1 MPQSQIPVACVQT
14 RAYDRAHFAA
24 RWPHARA
31 LLEDAARSGAKL
43 VVLPEGSVPG
53 YVLGD
58 EPVSENELATAT
70 HDIAHIAREHACT
83 MVYGGATIVDGK
95 TFNAAI
101 AVGPSGDELG
111 FAAKQFLWHFD
122 RRWFAAGATLDPIDT
137 PVGRLGLLVCA
148 DGRIPTIAA
157 TLVDRGA
164 QLLVMPTAWVTS
176 GRDPL
181 ALENVQADLM
191 ANVRARE
198 NGVPFIV
205 ANKCGVELQSV
216 AYCGKSAI
224 IDAGGDFI
232 ARAGERDEEIISGDV
247 TIREQAE
254 HRIEGARLWHFTT
267 SIAAEHDVPVR
278 SRARIAF
285 ALTSPDNTRLAQL
298 AAQAD
303 ADAFIL
309 FGEMP
314 VGERVEPTGLIRL
327 SCYAHDDS
335 NAVDVRVAFDDREA
349 AGNTHEMAG
358 LRYADVPPKLFR
370 DPRGLVHARLNRGVD
385 LFICRTDGDPDWSVR
400 LARTR
405 AAELRA
411 FVVCFDLERERA
423 FAVDPDGVV
432 VAGTFGEFHLAAF
445 LYDSTRTAATM
456 VAPRTDVLE
465 GLRIAESVRAK
476 RTTSLA

>member
-1 MPQSQIPVACVQT
+1 M

-58 EPVSENELATAT
+58 EPVSENELATAG
-70 HDIAHIAREHACT
+70 HDIARIAREHACT
-83 MVYGGATIVDGK
+83 IVYGGAKIVDGK

-101 AVGPSGDELG
+101 VVGPTGEELG

-137 PVGRLGLLVCA
+137 PIGRLGLLVCA

-157 TLVDRGA
+157 TLVDLGA

-181 ALENVQADLM
+181 ALENIQADLM

-232 ARAGERDEEIISGDV
+232 ARAGERDEETIAGTV
-247 TIREQAE
+247 TTRERGLE
-254 HRIEGARLWHFTT
+254 SARLWHFST
-267 SIAAEHDVPVR
+267 SIAAEHDVPIR

-285 ALTSPDNTRLAQL
+285 AFTGPDIANLVQR

-303 ADAFIL
+303 ADAFVL
-309 FGEMP
+309 FGKMP
-314 VGERVEPTGLIRL
+314 EAYGSSTGDRATFYGCSTALIRL
-327 SCYAHDDS
+327 SYEADYEP
-335 NAVDVRVAFDDREA
+335 NAVDVRVAFDDA
-349 AGNTHEMAG
+349 AAPEGTHEKAG
-358 LRYADVPPKLFR
+358 LRYAKVGRTTLR

-385 LFICRTDGDPDWSVR
+385 LFICRTNGDPDWSVR

-432 VAGTFGEFHLAAF
+432 VAGTFGEFRLAAF

>member
-1 MPQSQIPVACVQT
+1 V
-14 RAYDRAHFAA
+14 
-24 RWPHARA
+24 RA
-31 LLEDAARSGAKL
+31 LLEDAARSRAKL

-58 EPVSENELATAT
+58 EPLDERELATAA

-83 MVYGGATIVDGK
+83 IVYGGAKIVDGK

-101 AVGPSGDELG
+101 AVGPLGEELG

-137 PVGRLGLLVCA
+137 PVGKLGLLVCA

-176 GRDPL
+176 GRDPF
-181 ALENVQADLM
+181 ALENIQADLM

-198 NGVPFIV
+198 NGVPFVV

-224 IDAGGDFI
+224 IDASGDFV
-232 ARAGERDEEIISGDV
+232 ARALEREEEIVSGTV
-247 TIREQAE
+247 TVREQPHA
-254 HRIEGARLWHFTT
+254 GPGDARLWHFST
-267 SIAAEHDVPVR
+267 SIATEHDVSVR

-285 ALTSPDNTRLAQL
+285 AFASSDITNLVRL

-314 VGERVEPTGLIRL
+314 EAYGSSTGDRAEFFAVSTRLIRI
-327 SCYAHDDS
+327 SYEAHYES
-335 NAVDVRVAFDDREA
+335 NAVGVRVAFDDHEA
-349 AGNTHEMAG
+349 SDGTHENAG
-358 LRYADVPPKLFR
+358 LRYASVAPTALR

-411 FVVCFDLERERA
+411 YVVCFDRERERA

-432 VAGTFGEFHLAAF
+432 VAGTFDEFRLAAF
-445 LYDSTRTAATM
+445 VYDKARTAATT
-456 VAPRTDVLE
+456 VAPHTDVLE

-476 RTTSLA
+476 RTTSFA